1 MSGGAFDYKQ
11 HTLQDLIDDMN
22 TLIERLDKE
31 PIDSFECNSL
41 KNFVKN
47 PDDLKNKIRENIG
60 YLKRAFLFT
69 NSLDWLISGDDGEEK
84 FYEKLDVEMKKIE
97 YDEIFETS
105 ASLKKLSN
113 QLIEERLLRE
123 EKMKKVKESEKK

>member
-105 ASLKKLSN
+105 VLLKKLSN

-123 EKMKKVKESEKK
+123 EKVKESEKK

>member
-105 ASLKKLSN
+105 ALLKKLSN
-113 QLIEERLLRE
+113 QLIEERLLR
-123 EKMKKVKESEKK
+123 KKKVKESEKK

>member
-11 HTLQDLIDDMN
+11 YTLQDLIDDMN

-41 KNFVKN
+41 KNSVKN
-47 PDDLKNKIRENIG
+47 PDYLKNKIRENIG

-69 NSLDWLISGDDGEEK
+69 NNLDWLISGDNGEEK
-84 FYEKLDVEMKKIE
+84 FYEKLDVGMKKIE

-105 ASLKKLSN
+105 ELLKKSSN
-113 QLIEERLLRE
+113 QLIE
-123 EKMKKVKESEKK
+123 KN

>member
-69 NSLDWLISGDDGEEK
+69 NSLDWLIGGDDGEEK

-105 ASLKKLSN
+105 VLLKKLSN

-123 EKMKKVKESEKK
+123 EKVKESEKK